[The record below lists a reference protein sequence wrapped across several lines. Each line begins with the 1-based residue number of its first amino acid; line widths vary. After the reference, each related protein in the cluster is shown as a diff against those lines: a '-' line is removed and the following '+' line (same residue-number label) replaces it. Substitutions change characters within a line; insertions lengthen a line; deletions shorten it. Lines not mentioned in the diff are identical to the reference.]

1 MRKTTRKKLALARD
15 IVRTLAGRD
24 LAGVAGGK
32 NVTAVS
38 TEPACQSVNVCP
50 TTTCPGSGVFC
61 SNTFE

>member
-1 MRKTTRKKLALARD
+1 MRKTTRRKLVLARD

-32 NVTAVS
+32 NITAVS
-38 TEPACQSVNVCP
+38 TEPACESINVCP